1 MTSPRETVKDTLWT
15 HLPPSKHQAQST
27 SYGCQALARQQLR
40 CHCSEAHLQLLPGTR
55 HCLPGGLS
63 TLIVSVPVPRDSRK
77 LRAAARGL
85 DKKTKSLFGQG
96 GKDRGRIK
104 HT

>member
-1 MTSPRETVKDTLWT
+1 M
-15 HLPPSKHQAQST
+15 
-27 SYGCQALARQQLR
+27 
-40 CHCSEAHLQLLPGTR
+40 
-55 HCLPGGLS
+55 PGGLS
-63 TLIVSVPVPRDSRK
+63 TLVVSVPVPRDSRK